1 MDNREPGWYSAL
13 SHTQEELHWYD
24 VDWDGPI
31 PFGDTNTDESVVIP
45 PIDNPL
51 SPAVQAILLQEI
63 DPDNDDVDPE
73 QMYMAVCAFVH
84 THALTFKFFVLT
96 MMITMQLNDN
106 VQAETAA
113 YSNLAGYRMLSLR

>member
-13 SHTQEELHWYD
+13 SYTQEELHWYG

-31 PFGDTNTDESVVIP
+31 PFGDTDTDESVVIP

-51 SPAVQAILLQEI
+51 SPAVQEILLQEI

-84 THALTFKFFVLT
+84 THA
-96 MMITMQLNDN
+96 
-106 VQAETAA
+106 
-113 YSNLAGYRMLSLR
+113 